1 MNLNKFV
8 SKLILPLTILTIS
21 LSYSSLLLSEYYF
34 LFDLFSHFQLQ
45 YLLLLCIIAIFSIFY
60 KKFIVFIIALTYGI
74 LVPGNLIFP
83 ANFFSKELSPDI
95 FYMNTYYYTEKHEQI
110 VKEILKNSP
119 DTVFLVEA
127 NKSLISELKI
137 HLGDP
142 ILELN
147 EGPNSFVMFSKE
159 KITDIKIH
167 NETIPKFIS
176 AKFPNFTFIGIHA
189 MDPLTPTKRQMNLKY
204 FLQINDFINSLEEE
218 KFLLVGD
225 FNNTIYSG
233 TFRKHFEKYF
243 EKNNYTWGTY
253 KPWYIPIDHA
263 LANFPLNIAITKK
276 LESDHKGLL
285 IKTQ

>member
-127 NKSLISELKI
+127 NKSLISEL
-137 HLGDP
+137 
-142 ILELN
+142 
-147 EGPNSFVMFSKE
+147 
-159 KITDIKIH
+159 
-167 NETIPKFIS
+167 
-176 AKFPNFTFIGIHA
+176 
-189 MDPLTPTKRQMNLKY
+189 
-204 FLQINDFINSLEEE
+204 
-218 KFLLVGD
+218 
-225 FNNTIYSG
+225 
-233 TFRKHFEKYF
+233 
-243 EKNNYTWGTY
+243 
-253 KPWYIPIDHA
+253 
-263 LANFPLNIAITKK
+263 
-276 LESDHKGLL
+276 
-285 IKTQ
+285 